1 MEGSNGVPAGDGG
14 AHRRNGVDARWEGS
28 LGRAILV
35 RLRLDGPSSPDA
47 LATSLG
53 VSRTGVLQQL
63 RALEAAGLVTHA
75 VERHGVGRPRH
86 RYDVTTEAQD
96 LFPSGYHTLAADL
109 VDAIRAV
116 GGDRLL
122 DEVFA
127 SRRERLRQTIED
139 RLDAGERS
147 DSVRADDGRPDGR
160 DAVAGTAH
168 GRPPL
173 APGLEARV
181 RQLAVV
187 QDQHGYLAEDLVG
200 DDGLLRLRQH
210 NCAIHQVASG
220 EPAACRAELELY
232 RELLHADVERET
244 HIASGDRSC
253 TYVIRPL
260 ED

>member
-1 MEGSNGVPAGDGG
+1 MEVSNGVPAGDGG
-14 AHRRNGVDARWEGS
+14 THRRNGVDARWEGS

-35 RLRLDGPSSPDA
+35 RLRLDGPSSPDT
-47 LATSLG
+47 LATNLG

-86 RYDVTTEAQD
+86 RYDVTAEAQD
-96 LFPSGYHTLAADL
+96 LFPSGYHTLAVDL
-109 VDAIRAV
+109 VDAIRAI

-122 DEVFA
+122 DQVFA

-147 DSVRADDGRPDGR
+147 DGVRAEGHDT
-160 DAVAGTAH
+160 VAGTARR
-168 GRPPL
+168 RPPL
-173 APGLEARV
+173 AHGLEARV